1 MIVLVAKTVLNI
13 LTYIDRN
20 EAGILFFLTVVSRSS
35 ETKYGKSSVFSK
47 VRTVWSVG
55 TDQRKSD
62 KGIVYWL
69 LVYLYMEYEKLTITC
84 IFSTMIESSVFMHV
98 LGIFVL

>member
-62 KGIVYWL
+62 KGI
-69 LVYLYMEYEKLTITC
+69 
-84 IFSTMIESSVFMHV
+84 
-98 LGIFVL
+98 